1 VVQTNSDACRT
12 SKVRSEKTREVRPS
26 LAALMATNVNIV
38 RAVMSFIMSTDQ
50 YAVMEAIVA
59 KVTVHHFN

>member
-1 VVQTNSDACRT
+1 M
-12 SKVRSEKTREVRPS
+12 KVRPS

-50 YAVMEAIVA
+50 YAVMEAIAA
-59 KVTVHHFN
+59 KVTVHDCN